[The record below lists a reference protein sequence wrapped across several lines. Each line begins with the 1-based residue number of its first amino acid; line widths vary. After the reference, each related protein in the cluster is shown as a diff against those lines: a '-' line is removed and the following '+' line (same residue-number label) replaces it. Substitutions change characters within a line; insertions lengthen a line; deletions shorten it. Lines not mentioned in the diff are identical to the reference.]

1 MRRVIQFRTAFV
13 FLAIMMIAFV
23 GWGCTTNLSVSDHD
37 QFNRPVESAT
47 TFGVSDVA
55 QLAAEAQDH
64 INRIARSAEQQITQT
79 PDQSF
84 DMNEPIPAVHS
95 IETNPV
101 SHDSPTV
108 TVATVQPV
116 SVPSTTMSQGQPEL
130 PSIPAE
136 ELSTDVSVQ
145 KPDVGNLQ
153 RTELLGLLID
163 RISDGD
169 VSAMDKALVAAALS
183 VVDPSAQPDSDLLK
197 PLNQQ
202 QRQRVEQYR
211 QFIVSLGQQ
220 VAQATDKMDSEHLVA
235 ELNHLFG
242 PPNLQIRNV
251 ALCTQVRG
259 YGIYEPIEPR
269 TFVAG
274 RKNKMIVY
282 LEVDNFQ
289 VKHNSDGEYE
299 VKLAQQISLFNEA
312 NGSLPV
318 WQHPEVKI
326 VDRSRNRRRDFF
338 VVQLINLPALNVG
351 NYRFKI
357 RVTDDYGS
365 YISESTLPVKIIAN
379 HALAGR

>member
-37 QFNRPVESAT
+37 QVNRPVESAT

-64 INRIARSAEQQITQT
+64 INRIASSAEQQITQT

-163 RISDGD
+163 QISDGD

-299 VKLAQQISLFNEA
+299 VKLTQQISLFNEA

-338 VVQLINLPALNVG
+338 VVQLINLPVLNVG

-365 YISESTLPVKIIAN
+365 YISESTLPVKITAN

>member
-1 MRRVIQFRTAFV
+1 MRRVIQFRTLFS
-13 FLAIMMIAFV
+13 FLAIMMIALV
-23 GWGCTTNLSVSDHD
+23 SCGCATNLSVSDHD
-37 QFNRPVESAT
+37 PVSSPEKSAT
-47 TFGVSDVA
+47 TVGTSDVA
-55 QLAAEAQDH
+55 QLAAEVQDH
-64 INRIARSAEQQITQT
+64 TNRIARSAKQKLTQA
-79 PDQSF
+79 PDPSF
-84 DMNEPIPAVHS
+84 GMTESIPVVHS
-95 IETNPV
+95 IETNAV
-101 SHDSPTV
+101 NHDSPTV
-108 TVATVQPV
+108 TVATVQ
-116 SVPSTTMSQGQPEL
+116 SVPVPPTTMSQGQPEV
-130 PSIPAE
+130 PSTPAE
-136 ELSTDVSVQ
+136 ELSADVSVH
-145 KPDVGNLQ
+145 KPDVGNLK
-153 RTELLGLLID
+153 RAELLGLLID
-163 RISDGD
+163 RISDHD
-169 VSAMDKALVAAALS
+169 VSAMDKALVAASLS
-183 VVDPSAQPDSDLLK
+183 VVNPSVQPDFDLLK
-197 PLNQQ
+197 PLNPQ

-211 QFIVSLGQQ
+211 QIIVSLGQQ
-220 VAQATDKMDSEHLVA
+220 VSQTADKIDSDYLAE

-242 PPNLQIRNV
+242 SSNLRIRNV
-251 ALCTQVRG
+251 ELCTQVLG

-338 VVQLINLPALNVG
+338 VVQLINLPALHVG

-357 RVTDDYGS
+357 RVTDDYGR
-365 YISESTLPVKIIAN
+365 YISESTLPMQITDD